1 MAHPSILCRQSRDL
15 AYVEVSQFYH
25 MHAQTILCNHVW
37 QLQAELDKLQ
47 PKPLRTIRDRER
59 IGMIEERLALIG
71 KEASKVKM
79 TLKSLQAEA

>member
-1 MAHPSILCRQSRDL
+1 
-15 AYVEVSQFYH
+15 
-25 MHAQTILCNHVW
+25 VW

-59 IGMIEERLALIG
+59 IAMIEERLALIG